1 MNLGILYCHSPGAS
15 QGMRRAHGRG
25 PELTVSRQE
34 GKLFPADVLRYF
46 LPKTKKNGLGLLEDG
61 LDMPRDGV
69 DTLVGVR
76 SSDGMSV
83 MGPHRAPVHCSVGRR
98 REAARAS
105 SHLFRGFWRDLVRS
119 VPSSACVQF

>member
-1 MNLGILYCHSPGAS
+1 MK
-15 QGMRRAHGRG
+15 RAHGRG

-69 DTLVGVR
+69 DTLLGVR
-76 SSDGMSV
+76 SSYRMPV
-83 MGPHRAPVHCSVGRR
+83 MGPHRAPVHWSVGRR

-105 SHLFRGFWRDLVRS
+105 SHLFRGLLERPGQVSPIFCMCAVLIQGSWS
-119 VPSSACVQF
+119 CHM